1 MKHFFIALSLGLF
14 SSTLLAGGTQSHGH
28 DHDAMQ
34 SSVGEPASGKPDRI
48 IRVAMRD
55 SMRFVF
61 EATLETLRRGEVVE
75 FRVRNDGVIAHEFS
89 IGSIDEQLRHAA
101 MMREM
106 PDMKHDDPNAIT
118 LAPGESGRLAWRF
131 LGNEEVVFACN
142 IPGHFE
148 AGMKHTVAI
157 GRDADDQLAAN

>member
-1 MKHFFIALSLGLF
+1 MNHFTIALGFALLSPA
-14 SSTLLAGGTQSHGH
+14 LLAGGTHSNGHSHE
-28 DHDAMQ
+28 AMP
-34 SSVGEPASGKPDRI
+34 SSVGEPASGEPDRI

-61 EATLETLRRGEVVE
+61 EPRLDALRRGEVVE